1 MTHSDTSDFKMIAK
15 DGYSTIAL
23 ILLVSILVCGFAFY
37 FLDHWLAN
45 VVYVVMIGLSLL
57 TIFFF
62 RDPDRDIPEGEEL
75 IISPADGKVVFV
87 KEIEEPVY
95 IKGKATQISIFLSP
109 LNVHVNRNPVSGSVE
124 YLKYHPGEYLMAW
137 TEHASEL
144 NERADF
150 GVLHPSNTKIFFRQ
164 ITGFLARRI
173 VYNIKEGDE
182 LQAGER
188 FGIMKFGSR
197 MDVVVPENVDIKIKP
212 GDKTVAGESVI
223 GVINA

>member
-1 MTHSDTSDFKMIAK
+1 MLSKE
-15 DGYSTIAL
+15 GYPTIAL
-23 ILLVSILVCGFAFY
+23 VLTVSILVCGFAYY
-37 FLDHWLAN
+37 FLDHWFA
-45 VVYVVMIGLSLL
+45 YVIYAGMGTLSCL

-62 RDPDRDIPEGEEL
+62 RDPDRNIPEDENL

-87 KEIEEPVY
+87 KEVNEEVY
-95 IKGKATQISIFLSP
+95 LKDRATQISIFLSP
-109 LNVHVNRNPVSGSVE
+109 LNVHVNRNPVSGSLE
-124 YLKYHPGEYLMAW
+124 YVKYHPGEYLMAW

-150 GVLHPSNTKIFFRQ
+150 GVLHPSKTKIFFRQ

-182 LQAGER
+182 IKAGER

-197 MDVVVPENVDIKIKP
+197 MDVVVPGNVEVKVKP
-212 GDKTVAGESVI
+212 GDTTRAGESI
-223 GVINA
+223 LGEIKAKSSA

>member
-1 MTHSDTSDFKMIAK
+1 MISK
-15 DGYSTIAL
+15 EGYGTIGFV
-23 ILLVSILVCGFAFY
+23 LLVSVLVSGFAGYYLPQWIAYILYIVFTV
-37 FLDHWLAN
+37 LT
-45 VVYVVMIGLSLL
+45 GL

-62 RDPDRDIPEGEEL
+62 RDPERTTPTDDDL

-87 KEIEEPVY
+87 KEIEEDVY

-109 LNVHVNRNPVSGSVE
+109 LNVHVNRNPVSGKLQ

-150 GVLHPSNTKIFFRQ
+150 GVLHSSGTKIFFRQ

-173 VYNIKEGDE
+173 VYNINEGDK
-182 LQAGER
+182 LIAGDR

-197 MDVVVPENVDIKIKP
+197 MDVVVPGNVKVTVKE
-212 GDKTVAGESVI
+212 GDKTVAGESI
-223 GVINA
+223 LGTIQ

>member
-1 MTHSDTSDFKMIAK
+1 MIAR
-15 DGYSTIAL
+15 DGYSTIAFV
-23 ILLVSILVCGFAFY
+23 LLVSVLVCGFAFY
-37 FLDHWLAN
+37 FLDHWFRYVLILAM
-45 VVYVVMIGLSLL
+45 VVLTGL

-62 RDPDRDIPEGEEL
+62 RDPDRNIPDGNEL

-109 LNVHVNRNPVSGSVE
+109 LNVHVNRNPVSGLLE
-124 YLKYHPGEYLMAW
+124 YVKYHPGEYLMAW

-182 LQAGER
+182 LKAGER

-197 MDVVVPENVDIKIKP
+197 MDIVVPENVDIKVEP

>member
-1 MTHSDTSDFKMIAK
+1 MIAK

-23 ILLVSILVCGFAFY
+23 VLLVSVMVCGFAFY
-37 FLDHWLAN
+37 FLDHWFRYILLFS
-45 VVYVVMIGLSLL
+45 MIALSGL

-62 RDPDRDIPEGEEL
+62 RDPDRDIPVGDEL

-87 KEIEEPVY
+87 KEIEESVY

-109 LNVHVNRNPVSGSVE
+109 LNVHVNRNPVSGDLQ

-150 GVLHPSNTKIFFRQ
+150 GVLHPSDTKIFFRQ

-182 LQAGER
+182 LKAGER

-197 MDVVVPENVDIKIKP
+197 MDVVVPGNVEIKVKP
-212 GDKTVAGESVI
+212 GDKTVAGESVL

>member
-1 MTHSDTSDFKMIAK
+1 MHSDISGFKMIAK
-15 DGYSTIAL
+15 DGYSTIAFV
-23 ILLVSILVCGFAFY
+23 LLVSVLVCGFAFY
-37 FLDHWLAN
+37 FLDHWFRYILLFFM
-45 VVYVVMIGLSLL
+45 VVLTGL

-62 RDPDRDIPEGEEL
+62 RDPDRTIPEGDEL

-87 KEIEEPVY
+87 KEIEESVY

-109 LNVHVNRNPVSGSVE
+109 LNVHVNRNPVTGSLE

-182 LQAGER
+182 LKAGDR

-197 MDVVVPENVDIKIKP
+197 MDVVVPGNVEIKVKP
-212 GDKTVAGESVI
+212 GDKTVAGESVL
-223 GVINA
+223 GVINS

>member
-1 MTHSDTSDFKMIAK
+1 MIAR
-15 DGYSTIAL
+15 DGYSTIAFV
-23 ILLVSILVCGFAFY
+23 LLVSVLVCGFAFY
-37 FLDHWLAN
+37 FLDHWFRYVLILAM
-45 VVYVVMIGLSLL
+45 VVLTGL

-62 RDPDRDIPEGEEL
+62 RDPDRNIPDGNEL

-87 KEIEEPVY
+87 KETEEPVY

-109 LNVHVNRNPVSGSVE
+109 LNVHVNRNPVSGLLE
-124 YLKYHPGEYLMAW
+124 YVKYHPGEYLMAW

-182 LQAGER
+182 LKAGER

-197 MDVVVPENVDIKIKP
+197 MDIVVPENVDIKVEP

>member
-1 MTHSDTSDFKMIAK
+1 MIAK

-23 ILLVSILVCGFAFY
+23 VLLVSVMVCGFAFY
-37 FLDHWLAN
+37 FLDHWFRYILLFS
-45 VVYVVMIGLSLL
+45 MIALSGL

-62 RDPDRDIPEGEEL
+62 RDPDRDIPVGDEL

-87 KEIEEPVY
+87 KEIEESVY

-109 LNVHVNRNPVSGSVE
+109 LNVHVNRNPVSGDLQ

-150 GVLHPSNTKIFFRQ
+150 GVLHPSDTKIFFRQ

-182 LQAGER
+182 LKAGER

-197 MDVVVPENVDIKIKP
+197 MDVVVPGNVEVKVKP
-212 GDKTVAGESVI
+212 GDKTVAGESVL